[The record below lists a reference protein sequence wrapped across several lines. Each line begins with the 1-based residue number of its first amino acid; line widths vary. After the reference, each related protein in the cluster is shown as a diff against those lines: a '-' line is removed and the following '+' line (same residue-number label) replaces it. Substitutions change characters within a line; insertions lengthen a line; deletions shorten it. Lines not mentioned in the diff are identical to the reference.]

1 MYGLG
6 SHSTQTLHQRYF
18 AWFPQQESER
28 LHDFLI
34 NIIRVSTDVGED
46 CHVYLLEDG
55 LLLWLTTLENTA
67 HPHDALLHLYDNMM
81 PLLELSTENLR
92 LCLQIT
98 TAYTL
103 LCPQQFLAK

>member
-1 MYGLG
+1 MFETSINFRLVSAYIWFLP
-6 SHSTQTLHQRYF
+6 QR
-18 AWFPQQESER
+18 ESER
-28 LHDFLI
+28 LHEFLI

-81 PLLELSTENLR
+81 PLLELSSENLR

-103 LCPQQFLAK
+103 LCPQQFLAT